1 MPKKVES
8 LDKDFYKKG
17 LIAACSKIIYKSD
30 FILEDWDD
38 KVGNIKI
45 NISLEPAAIPTV
57 TIIKEHHII
66 EGVNYEL
73 N

>member
-8 LDKDFYKKG
+8 LNKDFYKKG
-17 LIAACSKIIYKSD
+17 LIAACNKIINKSD
-30 FILEDWDD
+30 FILEDWND
-38 KVGNIKI
+38 KVSNIII

-57 TIIKEHHII
+57 TIIKEHHIV
-66 EGVNYEL
+66 EGERYEL

>member
-1 MPKKVES
+1 MPKTVEN

-17 LIAACSKIIYKSD
+17 LIDACSKIINKSD

-38 KVGNIKI
+38 KISNIKI

>member
-1 MPKKVES
+1 MPKKVTGF
-8 LDKDFYKKG
+8 DKDFYKKG
-17 LIAACSKIIYKSD
+17 LIAACDKIKNKSD
-30 FILEDWDD
+30 YILEDWND
-38 KVGNIKI
+38 KLSNIII

-66 EGVNYEL
+66 EGEIYEL

>member
-17 LIAACSKIIYKSD
+17 LIAACNKIINKSD

-38 KVGNIKI
+38 KISNIII

-57 TIIKEHHII
+57 KIIKEHNILLK
-66 EGVNYEL
+66 E
-73 N
+73 

>member
-1 MPKKVES
+1 MPKRVEGF
-8 LDKDFYKKG
+8 DKDFYKKG
-17 LIAACSKIIYKSD
+17 LIAACIKIINKSD

-45 NISLEPAAIPTV
+45 NISLESAAVPTV
-57 TIIKEHHII
+57 RIIKEHYIV
-66 EGVNYEL
+66 EGEKYEL

>member
-1 MPKKVES
+1 MSEKVEGF
-8 LDKDFYKKG
+8 DKDFYKKG

-38 KVGNIKI
+38 KVSNIII

-57 TIIKEHHII
+57 TIIKEHHIV
-66 EGVNYEL
+66 EGERYEL

>member
-1 MPKKVES
+1 MSEKVEGF
-8 LDKDFYKKG
+8 DKDFYKKG
-17 LIAACSKIIYKSD
+17 LIAACIKIINKSD

-66 EGVNYEL
+66 EGVNYEF